1 MGAEFGQPWL
11 RGWKWEPTPGYLPCV
26 VDHAGAD
33 YDCYGGGANGRYFTQ
48 PGVTYTVSVS
58 DPYQL
63 DGNGDGKAC
72 G

>member
-1 MGAEFGQPWL
+1 
-11 RGWKWEPTPGYLPCV
+11 LPCV